1 MRDALFSF
9 YVSIIYAYK
18 PTKVLKYNEKTVK
31 RRYTM
36 SVFSEKEKVDI
47 LSDVVKIKSEN
58 DNEKE
63 ICVYLKKL
71 LSQYDIDS
79 NILEINDTRANLVA
93 EIGNGFPILAISGHM
108 DVVAS
113 GDKSKW
119 TYPPF
124 ELTEKDDKLY
134 GRVTTDMK
142 GGLVA
147 LVLALIELKEENKLN
162 QGTIR
167 LLATSGEEKE
177 QKGAL
182 LFNKQG
188 YLDDVDGLI
197 IGEPTNNVVYYAHK
211 GSMSCQVT
219 AKGKTAHSSMPQ
231 LGVNA
236 IDILIDFINEMRLE
250 YKHIKNNDKKHQLD
264 VVPMMEKNLDKDIDD
279 DEKHIFSGFTMLN
292 SIINSGE
299 QFNSVPEKATV
310 EYNVRTVPEY
320 DNVFVKDLF
329 EKVIQRVEKN
339 KLELT
344 IPSNHH
350 PVLSDKDNDL
360 IQCIS
365 NIASKYVD
373 DDFVISALIGT
384 TDASSLL
391 GENKDNVDLAI
402 FGPGDSLVAHQID
415 EFIYKNMYL
424 NYIDIYKD
432 VFVDYLDSKSK

>member
-36 SVFSEKEKVDI
+36 SVFSEKERVDI

-63 ICVYLKKL
+63 ICVYLKKI

-113 GDKSKW
+113 SDKSEW

-134 GRVTTDMK
+134 GRGTTDMK

-188 YLDDVDGLI
+188 
-197 IGEPTNNVVYYAHK
+197 
-211 GSMSCQVT
+211 
-219 AKGKTAHSSMPQ
+219 
-231 LGVNA
+231 
-236 IDILIDFINEMRLE
+236 F
-250 YKHIKNNDKKHQLD
+250 
-264 VVPMMEKNLDKDIDD
+264 
-279 DEKHIFSGFTMLN
+279 
-292 SIINSGE
+292 
-299 QFNSVPEKATV
+299 
-310 EYNVRTVPEY
+310 
-320 DNVFVKDLF
+320 
-329 EKVIQRVEKN
+329 
-339 KLELT
+339 
-344 IPSNHH
+344 
-350 PVLSDKDNDL
+350 
-360 IQCIS
+360 
-365 NIASKYVD
+365 
-373 DDFVISALIGT
+373 
-384 TDASSLL
+384 
-391 GENKDNVDLAI
+391 
-402 FGPGDSLVAHQID
+402 
-415 EFIYKNMYL
+415 
-424 NYIDIYKD
+424 
-432 VFVDYLDSKSK
+432 